1 MRGGWGL
8 FVLGSV
14 IIFFDW
20 LMYLLQLGVHW
31 DILYQFRKNRRR
43 SSYQTIKAT
52 NILAS
57 ADDRKQRIDQVTLEL
72 SKLSK

>member
-52 NILAS
+52 LEESPYILRNIFPKSSPGAFEIES
-57 ADDRKQRIDQVTLEL
+57 
-72 SKLSK
+72 

>member
-1 MRGGWGL
+1 MQGGWGL

-20 LMYLLQLGVHW
+20 LMFLLQLGVHW
-31 DILYQFRKNRRR
+31 NILYQCRKNRRR

-52 NILAS
+52 
-57 ADDRKQRIDQVTLEL
+57 VTKLQGPQAQGGPKEL
-72 SKLSK
+72 